1 MHPFIERCCLNRREF
16 LLTSAG
22 GLGGLALA
30 LLKQGTARAADGQ
43 RLDAIKYPVK
53 AKNCI
58 FFYMAGAP
66 SQFDLFSYKPRLNE
80 LNGQPPPAGVLD
92 GKRFAF
98 IQKDTA
104 VLLGTDPSRKFS
116 PAGQSGMM
124 LSDLVPNLAKHADK

>member
-1 MHPFIERCCLNRREF
+1 MHPLVERCLLNRREF
-16 LLTSAG
+16 LLSSAG

-30 LLKQGTARAADGQ
+30 LLANQKSARAADGQ
-43 RLDAIKYPVK
+43 RPDSVKFPVK

-98 IQKDTA
+98 
-104 VLLGTDPSRKFS
+104 
-116 PAGQSGMM
+116 
-124 LSDLVPNLAKHADK
+124 